1 MSGQLGQD
9 GQDGQSGQRGQR
21 GQGGQGR
28 LRGWLSR
35 LRGIPAR
42 TERIDRVSLH
52 LDSASHSLLATG
64 GEATA
69 LLKSLHARLQR
80 IESETAWARESQT
93 AQLQPLLQRIE
104 QQSELL
110 AQLHSLQVSSSSLVS
125 QAIHAAGVDLEATL
139 APSRD
144 AALAELIA
152 GLPAQTLRV
161 EGLSVMIITWNHG
174 AWLRRAID
182 SAQRSLELLP
192 DHLAGK
198 ILIFDD
204 ASNDETAT
212 LLESLNEDSR
222 ILVIHSEVN
231 LSLTR
236 ARNALLAVCPT
247 THAVILDA
255 DNRLS
260 PAGVA
265 QVYEVAAT
273 HRATITFGHVLAS
286 TESAAGI
293 RTQWDAFAYAPSPWS
308 LRNGYCFDS
317 MAIIDVESVI
327 QAGGYSTDPQL
338 AGVADDL
345 ELLLRTLRQGK
356 PVAFVP
362 AVLGYYRKTMLRH
375 STTAADHK
383 SVENRIARR
392 YLYDDPDFE
401 QFLLFGA
408 HPATG
413 ILWASASAEARVGI
427 PLTTASQP
435 VEPSPSGPRILVVA
449 PGGVG
454 NIGDDAI
461 SACAVRRIRRAFPD
475 CRIEMISDRALPQ
488 MSGQPVVWIGTVLQ
502 AWTGLRSKE
511 LSSGADLS
519 QGQVTAEQISAAQ
532 ATPPLLDLGSYQ
544 MAFFVGGGN
553 LASAFAQNL
562 LRPRV
567 ALSLCLSAA
576 GVPVVVSGQGVGPC
590 EEQELLLV
598 QLMAGQAQA
607 FGCRDAG
614 SADLIDSEQS
624 GNVELVGDD
633 AMSAVSDASAVSDM
647 SAVRDVAAVRDAAA
661 EADSQRLD
669 QVLRS
674 ALVPDGEFLVFH
686 ARQASYVGT
695 TQLGDLAAAV
705 DQLGVESNLSVL
717 GLAVNNNPPA
727 EGELLA
733 SIAQTA
739 NLVAPWRVIDAGQS
753 VDLTVSLLS
762 RASFVVTHSY
772 HLALWALQ
780 AKTPAVLVVD
790 SEYYRLKAEGLSA
803 LAGFPGSI
811 SISADATAPEIA
823 ARLDQVR
830 SWLEQSELGAVS
842 ERVESWWSTQ
852 LSSVPQAQAV
862 AT

>member
-1 MSGQLGQD
+1 MS
-9 GQDGQSGQRGQR
+9 GQR
-21 GQGGQGR
+21 GQGGQSGQR
-28 LRGWLSR
+28 AQGGQSGLRGWLLR

-42 TERIDRVSLH
+42 TERIDRVSQH
-52 LDSASHSLLATG
+52 LDSASYSLLATA
-64 GEATA
+64 GETTA
-69 LLKSLHARLQR
+69 LIESLHARLQR
-80 IESETAWARESQT
+80 LESEIAWTRESQT

-110 AQLHSLQVSSSSLVS
+110 AQLHSLQVSSDSLAQSRHSELSSLVA
-125 QAIHAAGVDLEATL
+125 QAIHATGVDLEATL

-152 GLPAQTLRV
+152 DLPAQAPRA

-182 SAQRSLELLP
+182 SAHRSLELLP

-222 ILVIHSEVN
+222 IRVIRSEVN

-273 HRATITFGHVLAS
+273 HRAAITFGHVLAS
-286 TESAAGI
+286 TEPASGV

-362 AVLGYYRKTMLRH
+362 AVLGFYRKTMLRH
-375 STTAADHK
+375 STTAADQK

-392 YLYDDPDFE
+392 YLYDDPDIE

-413 ILWASASAEARVGI
+413 ILWASASAEARVGA
-427 PLTTASQP
+427 PVTTATQP
-435 VEPSPSGPRILVVA
+435 SLASPSGPRILVVA

-475 CRIEMISDRALPQ
+475 CRIEMISDRGLPQ
-488 MSGQPVVWIGTVLQ
+488 MSGLPVVWIGTVLQ
-502 AWTGLRSKE
+502 AWTGLRSEE

-532 ATPPLLDLGSYQ
+532 ATPPLLNLDSYQ
-544 MAFFVGGGN
+544 GAFFLGGGN
-553 LASAFAQNL
+553 LASAFAQHL
-562 LRPRV
+562 LQPRV

-576 GVPVVVSGQGVGPC
+576 RVPVVVSGQGVGPC
-590 EEQELLLV
+590 DAQELMLV

-614 SADLIDSEQS
+614 SAKLIGFQQT
-624 GNVELVGDD
+624 GKVELVGDD
-633 AMSAVSDASAVSDM
+633 AMS
-647 SAVRDVAAVRDAAA
+647 AVRDAAA

-686 ARQASYVGT
+686 ARQASYVGSSG
-695 TQLGDLAAAV
+695 LVDLAAAV
-705 DQLGVESNLSVL
+705 DQFAVQSNVSVL

-733 SIAQTA
+733 SIAQTP
-739 NLVAPWRVIDAGQS
+739 NLAATWRVIDAGQS
-753 VDLTVSLLS
+753 VDLAVGLLS
-762 RASFVVTHSY
+762 RASFVITHSY

-780 AKTPAVLVVD
+780 ANTPALLVVD

-811 SISADATAPEIA
+811 SITAHATAPEIA

-830 SWLEQSELGAVS
+830 SWLEQSELGAVA

-852 LSSVPQAQAV
+852 LSSVPTARAS

>member
-1 MSGQLGQD
+1 MSGR
-9 GQDGQSGQRGQR
+9 RGVS

-52 LDSASHSLLATG
+52 LDSASHSLLATA
-64 GEATA
+64 GETTA
-69 LLKSLHARLQR
+69 LLESLHARLQR
-80 IESETAWARESQT
+80 IESEIAWARESQT

-222 ILVIHSEVN
+222 IRVIRSEVN

-293 RTQWDAFAYAPSPWS
+293 RTQWDAFAYAPSPCS

-317 MAIIDVESVI
+317 MAIIDVESVLN
-327 QAGGYSTDPQL
+327 AGGYSTDPQL

-362 AVLGYYRKTMLRH
+362 AVLGYYRKTMLRN

-461 SACAVRRIRRAFPD
+461 SACAVRRIRRAFPG

-567 ALSLCLSAA
+567 ALSLGLSAA

-590 EEQELLLV
+590 EAQELMLV

-614 SADLIDSEQS
+614 SAKLIDSQQS
-624 GNVELVGDD
+624 GKVELVGDD
-633 AMSAVSDASAVSDM
+633 AMSAVTDAPAVTDM
-647 SAVRDVAAVRDAAA
+647 SAITDAAA

-669 QVLRS
+669 QVLRA
-674 ALVPDGEFLVFH
+674 ALVPPGEFLLFH
-686 ARQASYVGT
+686 ARQASYVGS

-739 NLVAPWRVIDAGQS
+739 NLAAPWRVIDAGQS

-811 SISADATAPEIA
+811 SIAADATAPEIA

-830 SWLEQSELGAVS
+830 SWLEQSELDAVA

-852 LSSVPQAQAV
+852 LSSVPTTRPV

>member
-1 MSGQLGQD
+1 
-9 GQDGQSGQRGQR
+9 
-21 GQGGQGR
+21 
-28 LRGWLSR
+28 
-35 LRGIPAR
+35 
-42 TERIDRVSLH
+42 
-52 LDSASHSLLATG
+52 LATA
-64 GEATA
+64 GETTA
-69 LLKSLHARLQR
+69 LIESLHARLQR
-80 IESETAWARESQT
+80 IESEIAWTRESQT

-110 AQLHSLQVSSSSLVS
+110 AQLHSLQAGPDSLAQRRHSELSSLVA
-125 QAIHAAGVDLEATL
+125 QAIHATGVDLQATL

-144 AALAELIA
+144 TALAELIA
-152 GLPAQTLRV
+152 GLPAQTPRA

-182 SAQRSLELLP
+182 SARQSLELLP

-212 LLESLNEDSR
+212 LLESLSGDSSIR
-222 ILVIHSEVN
+222 VIHSKVN

-236 ARNALLAVCPT
+236 ARTALLAVCPT

-260 PAGVA
+260 PLGVS

-273 HRATITFGHVLAS
+273 HRAAITFGHVLAS
-286 TESAAGI
+286 TESASGI
-293 RTQWDAFAYAPSPWS
+293 RAEWDAFAYAPSPWS

-362 AVLGYYRKTMLRH
+362 AVLGYYRKTLLRH

-413 ILWASASAEARVGI
+413 VLWASAAAEAQVGA
-427 PLTTASQP
+427 PLTTAAQP
-435 VEPSPSGPRILVVA
+435 VAPSPSGPRILVVA

-461 SACAVRRIRRAFPD
+461 SACGVQRIRRAFPD

-488 MSGQPVVWIGTVLQ
+488 MGGLPVVWIGTVLQ
-502 AWTGLRSKE
+502 AWTGLRSEE

-532 ATPPLLDLGSYQ
+532 ATPPLLNLDSYQ
-544 MAFFVGGGN
+544 GAFFLGGGN
-553 LASAFAQNL
+553 LASAFAQHL
-562 LRPRV
+562 LQPRV

-590 EEQELLLV
+590 DAQELMLV

-614 SADLIDSEQS
+614 SAKLIGFQQP
-624 GNVELVGDD
+624 GKVELVGDD
-633 AMSAVSDASAVSDM
+633 AMSAVRDAV
-647 SAVRDVAAVRDAAA
+647 AVRDATAVRDASAAVSRSPA

-686 ARQASYVGT
+686 ARQASYVGSSG
-695 TQLGDLAAAV
+695 LVDLAAAV
-705 DQLGVESNLSVL
+705 DQFAVQSNVSVL

-733 SIAQTA
+733 SIAQTP
-739 NLVAPWRVIDAGQS
+739 NLAATWRVIDAGQS
-753 VDLTVSLLS
+753 VDLTVGLLS
-762 RASFVVTHSY
+762 RASFVITHSY

-780 AKTPAVLVVD
+780 ANTPALLVVD

-811 SISADATAPEIA
+811 SITAHATAPEIA

-830 SWLEQSELGAVS
+830 SWLEQSELGAVA

-852 LSSVPQAQAV
+852 LSSVPTARAS

>member
-1 MSGQLGQD
+1 MSGR
-9 GQDGQSGQRGQR
+9 RGVS

-52 LDSASHSLLATG
+52 LDSASHSLLATA
-64 GEATA
+64 GETTA
-69 LLKSLHARLQR
+69 LLESLHARLQR
-80 IESETAWARESQT
+80 IESEIAWARESQT

-222 ILVIHSEVN
+222 IRVIRSEVN

-293 RTQWDAFAYAPSPWS
+293 RTQWDAFAYAPSPCS

-317 MAIIDVESVI
+317 MAIIDVESVLN
-327 QAGGYSTDPQL
+327 AGGYSTDPQL

-362 AVLGYYRKTMLRH
+362 AVLGYYRKTMLRN

-614 SADLIDSEQS
+614 SAKLIDSQQS
-624 GNVELVGDD
+624 GKVELVGDD
-633 AMSAVSDASAVSDM
+633 AMSAVTDAPAVTDM
-647 SAVRDVAAVRDAAA
+647 SAITDAAA
-661 EADSQRLD
+661 EANSQRLD

-674 ALVPDGEFLVFH
+674 ALVPPGEFLLFH
-686 ARQASYVGT
+686 ARQASYVGS

-739 NLVAPWRVIDAGQS
+739 NLAAPWRVIDAGQS

-811 SISADATAPEIA
+811 SIAADATAPEIA

-830 SWLEQSELGAVS
+830 SWLEQSELDAVA

-852 LSSVPQAQAV
+852 LSSVPTTKPV

>member
-1 MSGQLGQD
+1 MSGR
-9 GQDGQSGQRGQR
+9 RGVS

-52 LDSASHSLLATG
+52 LDSASHSLLATA
-64 GEATA
+64 GETTA
-69 LLKSLHARLQR
+69 LLESLHARLQR
-80 IESETAWARESQT
+80 IESEIAWARESQT

-222 ILVIHSEVN
+222 IRVIRSEVN

-293 RTQWDAFAYAPSPWS
+293 RTQWDAFAYAPSPCS

-317 MAIIDVESVI
+317 MAIIDVESVLN
-327 QAGGYSTDPQL
+327 AGGYSTDPQL

-362 AVLGYYRKTMLRH
+362 AVLGYYRKTMLRN

-544 MAFFVGGGN
+544 MAFFLGGGN

-562 LRPRV
+562 LGPRV

-614 SADLIDSEQS
+614 SAKLIDSQQS
-624 GNVELVGDD
+624 GKVELVGDD
-633 AMSAVSDASAVSDM
+633 AMSAVTDAPAVTDM
-647 SAVRDVAAVRDAAA
+647 SAITDAAA
-661 EADSQRLD
+661 EANSQRLD

-674 ALVPDGEFLVFH
+674 ALVPDGEFLLFH
-686 ARQASYVGT
+686 ARQASYVGS

-739 NLVAPWRVIDAGQS
+739 NLAAPWRVIDAGQS

-811 SISADATAPEIA
+811 SIAADATAPEIA

-830 SWLEQSELGAVS
+830 SWLEQSELDAVA

-852 LSSVPQAQAV
+852 LSSVPTTKPV

>member
-1 MSGQLGQD
+1 MSGQ
-9 GQDGQSGQRGQR
+9 SA
-21 GQGGQGR
+21 

-42 TERIDRVSLH
+42 TERIDRVSQH
-52 LDSASHSLLATG
+52 LDSASHSLLATA
-64 GEATA
+64 GETTA
-69 LLKSLHARLQR
+69 LLESLHARLQR
-80 IESETAWARESQT
+80 IESEIAWARESQT

-110 AQLHSLQVSSSSLVS
+110 AQLHSLQVSSDSLAQRRHSELSSLVS
-125 QAIHAAGVDLEATL
+125 EAIHAAGVDLQATL

-182 SAQRSLELLP
+182 SALQSLELLP

-222 ILVIHSEVN
+222 IRVIRSEVN

-273 HRATITFGHVLAS
+273 HRAAITFGHVLAS
-286 TESAAGI
+286 TESEARI
-293 RTQWDAFAYAPSPWS
+293 RAEWDAFAYAPSPWS

-317 MAIIDVESVI
+317 MAIIDVESVLN
-327 QAGGYSTDPQL
+327 AGGYSTDPQL

-362 AVLGYYRKTMLRH
+362 AVLGYYRKTLLRH

-401 QFLLFGA
+401 QFQLFGA
-408 HPATG
+408 HPASG
-413 ILWASASAEARVGI
+413 ILWASAAAQARVGV

-435 VEPSPSGPRILVVA
+435 VAPSPSGPRILVVA

-461 SACAVRRIRRAFPD
+461 SACAVRRIRRALPG
-475 CRIEMISDRALPQ
+475 CRIEMISDRGLPQ
-488 MSGQPVVWIGTVLQ
+488 MSGQPVAWIGTVLQ
-502 AWTGLRSKE
+502 AWTGLRPEE

-532 ATPPLLDLGSYQ
+532 PTTPLLDLGSYQ

-562 LRPRV
+562 LRPRA

-590 EEQELLLV
+590 DAQELLLV

-614 SADLIDSEQS
+614 SAKLIESQQP
-624 GNVELVGDD
+624 GKVELVGDD
-633 AMSAVSDASAVSDM
+633 AMS
-647 SAVRDVAAVRDAAA
+647 AVRDAAA

-686 ARQASYVGT
+686 ARQASYVG
-695 TQLGDLAAAV
+695 
-705 DQLGVESNLSVL
+705 
-717 GLAVNNNPPA
+717 
-727 EGELLA
+727 
-733 SIAQTA
+733 
-739 NLVAPWRVIDAGQS
+739 
-753 VDLTVSLLS
+753 
-762 RASFVVTHSY
+762 
-772 HLALWALQ
+772 
-780 AKTPAVLVVD
+780 
-790 SEYYRLKAEGLSA
+790 
-803 LAGFPGSI
+803 
-811 SISADATAPEIA
+811 
-823 ARLDQVR
+823 
-830 SWLEQSELGAVS
+830 
-842 ERVESWWSTQ
+842 
-852 LSSVPQAQAV
+852 
-862 AT
+862 

>member
-1 MSGQLGQD
+1 MSGR
-9 GQDGQSGQRGQR
+9 RGVS

-52 LDSASHSLLATG
+52 LDSASHSLLATA
-64 GEATA
+64 GETTA
-69 LLKSLHARLQR
+69 LLESLHARLQR
-80 IESETAWARESQT
+80 IESEIAWARESQT

-222 ILVIHSEVN
+222 IRVIRSEVN

-293 RTQWDAFAYAPSPWS
+293 RTQWDAFAYAPSPCS

-317 MAIIDVESVI
+317 MAIIDVESVLN
-327 QAGGYSTDPQL
+327 AGGYSTDPQL

-362 AVLGYYRKTMLRH
+362 AVLGYYRKTMLRN

-544 MAFFVGGGN
+544 GAFFLGGGN

-614 SADLIDSEQS
+614 SAKLIDSQQS
-624 GNVELVGDD
+624 GKVELVGDD
-633 AMSAVSDASAVSDM
+633 AMSAVTDAPAVTDM
-647 SAVRDVAAVRDAAA
+647 SAITDAAA
-661 EADSQRLD
+661 EANSQRLD

-674 ALVPDGEFLVFH
+674 ALVPPGEFLLFH
-686 ARQASYVGT
+686 ARQASYVGS

-739 NLVAPWRVIDAGQS
+739 NLAAPWRVIDAGQS

-811 SISADATAPEIA
+811 SIAADATAPEIA

-830 SWLEQSELGAVS
+830 SWLEQSELDAVA

-852 LSSVPQAQAV
+852 LSSVPTTKPV

>member
-1 MSGQLGQD
+1 MSGR
-9 GQDGQSGQRGQR
+9 RGVS

-52 LDSASHSLLATG
+52 LDSASHSLLATA
-64 GEATA
+64 GETTA
-69 LLKSLHARLQR
+69 LLESLHARLQR
-80 IESETAWARESQT
+80 IESEIAWARESQT

-222 ILVIHSEVN
+222 IRVIRSEVN

-293 RTQWDAFAYAPSPWS
+293 RTQWDAFAYAPSPCS

-317 MAIIDVESVI
+317 MAIIDVESVLN
-327 QAGGYSTDPQL
+327 AGGYSTDPQL

-362 AVLGYYRKTMLRH
+362 AVLGYYRKTMLRN

-614 SADLIDSEQS
+614 SAKLIDSQQS
-624 GNVELVGDD
+624 GKVELVGDD
-633 AMSAVSDASAVSDM
+633 AMSAVTDAPAVTDM
-647 SAVRDVAAVRDAAA
+647 SAITDAAA
-661 EADSQRLD
+661 EANSQRLD

-674 ALVPDGEFLVFH
+674 ALVPPGEFLLFH
-686 ARQASYVGT
+686 ARQASYVGS

-739 NLVAPWRVIDAGQS
+739 NLAAPWRVIDAGQS

-811 SISADATAPEIA
+811 SIAADATAPEIA

-830 SWLEQSELGAVS
+830 SWLEQSELDAVA

-852 LSSVPQAQAV
+852 LSSVPTTRPV